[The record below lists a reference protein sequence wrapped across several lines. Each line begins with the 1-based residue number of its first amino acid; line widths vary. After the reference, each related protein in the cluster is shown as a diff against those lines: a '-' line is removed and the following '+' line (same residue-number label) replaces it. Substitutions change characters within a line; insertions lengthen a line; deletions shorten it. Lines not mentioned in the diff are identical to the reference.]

1 LWNGN
6 PSGALLNINAEYKAE
21 NVKFNDL
28 VQGLGLMN
36 NENLKDPNRYRGTV
50 LVIAKITEKVTA
62 PRIQFDIQLPEGKST
77 ENDPELQ
84 AAIALIRRDEN
95 EVNKQVSFLVLFNS
109 FAPVTAS
116 KQGTVGN
123 TVFEG
128 LVINSISSFLS
139 SMLTKEFSSIF
150 QNVFNDPKLRITI
163 NANLYNASSTINPT
177 DPSEASSFAIPDRTN
192 FTLSVNKSYLNE
204 RLTFMLGSAF
214 DFGLTAAQSQA
225 AFQFLPDVS
234 VEYKLTPDG
243 KFRLTFF
250 YRDNYSYI
258 AGKAK
263 NRSGVSF
270 SYRKEF
276 NKVGEIFK
284 STKKGT
290 AN

>member
-1 LWNGN
+1 
-6 PSGALLNINAEYKAE
+6 
-21 NVKFNDL
+21 
-28 VQGLGLMN
+28 
-36 NENLKDPNRYRGTV
+36 
-50 LVIAKITEKVTA
+50 
-62 PRIQFDIQLPEGKST
+62 
-77 ENDPELQ
+77 
-84 AAIALIRRDEN
+84 
-95 EVNKQVSFLVLFNS
+95 
-109 FAPVTAS
+109 
-116 KQGTVGN
+116 
-123 TVFEG
+123 
-128 LVINSISSFLS
+128 
-139 SMLTKEFSSIF
+139 MLTKEFSSIF
-150 QNVFNDPKLRITI
+150 QNVFNDQSLRVTI
-163 NANLYNASSTINPT
+163 NASLYNASSTINPT
-177 DPSEASSFAIPDRTN
+177 DPTEASSFAIPDRTN
-192 FTLSVNKSYLNE
+192 LTLSVNKSYMNE

-276 NKVGEIFK
+276 NKVKEIFNRTRK
-284 STKKGT
+284 VT